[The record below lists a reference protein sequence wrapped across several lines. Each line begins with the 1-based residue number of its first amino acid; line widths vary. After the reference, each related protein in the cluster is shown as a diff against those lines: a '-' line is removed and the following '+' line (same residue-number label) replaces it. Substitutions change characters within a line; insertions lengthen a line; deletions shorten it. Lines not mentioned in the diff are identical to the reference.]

1 MDKFE
6 QEANEVIENMNKV
19 QSIQEKQKII
29 IERLKQWYNYG
40 KGYKRD
46 RMFLSKEKHEKKYN
60 PKRKTFAKVYKKKE
74 V

>member
-1 MDKFE
+1 MDKLE
-6 QEANEVIENMNKV
+6 QEAKELLS
-19 QSIQEKQKII
+19 SISEAKSKEEIQKLV

-46 RMFLSKEKHEKKYN
+46 REFLSSEEYEKDYAK
-60 PKRKTFAKVYKKKE
+60 KRKKPFKVYKKKE